1 MNIDTFLILI
11 IFFILFVFIYYIFYK
26 KNTINNKIL
35 VKEPFYNNQ
44 IKINTD
50 INKYNIKNEGFVNE
64 LIPVNEELDYINPRI
79 NTYHYDTEI
88 GDELIQ
94 DYKKNNNLNNYS
106 AIDKQFCE
114 CKPKQFIN
122 LNKDFITKHFTKGQ
136 STDLPIANIHIN
148 FLSNCSDKISNNIL

>member
-11 IFFILFVFIYYIFYK
+11 IFFILFVFIYYTFYK

-64 LIPVNEELDYINPRI
+64 LIPVKEELDYINPRI
-79 NTYHYDTEI
+79 KT
-88 GDELIQ
+88 
-94 DYKKNNNLNNYS
+94 
-106 AIDKQFCE
+106 
-114 CKPKQFIN
+114 
-122 LNKDFITKHFTKGQ
+122 
-136 STDLPIANIHIN
+136 
-148 FLSNCSDKISNNIL
+148 